1 MEIQSD
7 SIISLSLGSYSVIVT
22 DINGCSSISSAI
34 INEPVP
40 LLSSIIDSNDVSC
53 NGGIDGSA
61 TVSASGG
68 TAPYT
73 YLWSNGQTGDS
84 TTGLGSGTY
93 SVTVTDVNSCSSISS
108 AIINEPAALVSSIT
122 DSNDVSCNGGYD
134 GFASVSVSGG
144 IAPYT
149 YLWDNGE
156 TNASAFS
163 LNVGIHNV
171 IITDA
176 NGCTTTSDVNI
187 TEPII
192 LTSSITSINDVSCN
206 GGSDGTV
213 MANVSG
219 GTVPYTYSWDNG
231 QTTDSVYNLSAGD
244 YNVTITDYNGCS
256 STITATIYEPVPL
269 NLSVINLSN
278 ISCNGNIDGSAVV
291 SASGGTAPYSYLWD
305 NGDTNSLN
313 LTLGPGINN
322 IVVTDSNGCITSS
335 FVTILEPSIL
345 SSSTLNSHDVS
356 CNGGSDGIGIVIAS
370 GGTQPYNFIW
380 DNGFIGDSITN
391 LIPGNYGLT
400 ITDANG
406 CFILDSVI
414 INQPTVLNSSI
425 SNTSGVN
432 CFGGN
437 NGYAIAIGSGGTPP
451 YTYLWDNGQTGNVS
465 TNLYAGTYNVTINDA
480 NNCSSSTN
488 AIITTPSGLTF
499 TLPTI
504 SNVTCFG
511 FNNGQINITVNGGS
525 QPYNYL
531 WDNGSTSNNLSGLSQ
546 GNYNLTVTDSN
557 GCFIVDSLTISEP
570 SPILF
575 NNIFQ
580 QNVSC
585 FGGNNGYATV
595 IGTGGTLPY
604 IYVWDSLV
612 TNQINDTA
620 INLFSGNYNVQIID
634 NNGCTLDTTITISEP
649 AELILSDISYSN
661 VSCFGGNNGLAAV
674 EVSGGMPP
682 YVYLWDSTAGNQI
695 SDTAFN
701 LSAGSHTIS
710 IYDAN
715 GCNLDSSVLIYQ
727 PNQIVSQEIFT
738 VCDSLLW
745 NGNTYYSSGLYV
757 DTLQSYNGCD
767 SIVNLDLTTTD
778 IDLSIYDIQGDLYSN
793 ISGGSPPFWYQWSN
807 GQNTSFISPT
817 SNGIYWLIVFDANQC
832 VSDTAYFDVTFLTS
846 IETLTDLNKIIKFY
860 PNPATNLATVFFEGI
875 IGENITLELY
885 NLVGELIISEIYI
898 PQSEFD
904 SFNIDISYLNN
915 GMYNVIIKV
924 GESITSK
931 KLQVIR

>member
-1 MEIQSD
+1 M
-7 SIISLSLGSYSVIVT
+7 
-22 DINGCSSISSAI
+22 
-34 INEPVP
+34 
-40 LLSSIIDSNDVSC
+40 
-53 NGGIDGSA
+53 
-61 TVSASGG
+61 
-68 TAPYT
+68 
-73 YLWSNGQTGDS
+73 
-84 TTGLGSGTY
+84 
-93 SVTVTDVNSCSSISS
+93 
-108 AIINEPAALVSSIT
+108 
-122 DSNDVSCNGGYD
+122 
-134 GFASVSVSGG
+134 
-144 IAPYT
+144 
-149 YLWDNGE
+149 
-156 TNASAFS
+156 S
-163 LNVGIHNV
+163 LN
-171 IITDA
+171 
-176 NGCTTTSDVNI
+176 
-187 TEPII
+187 
-192 LTSSITSINDVSCN
+192 
-206 GGSDGTV
+206 
-213 MANVSG
+213 
-219 GTVPYTYSWDNG
+219 
-231 QTTDSVYNLSAGD
+231 
-244 YNVTITDYNGCS
+244 
-256 STITATIYEPVPL
+256 
-269 NLSVINLSN
+269 
-278 ISCNGNIDGSAVV
+278 
-291 SASGGTAPYSYLWD
+291 
-305 NGDTNSLN
+305 
-313 LTLGPGINN
+313 LGPGINN
-322 IVVTDSNGCITSS
+322 IVVTDSNSCITSS
-335 FVTILEPSIL
+335 SITILEPSIL

-356 CNGGSDGIGIVIAS
+356 CNGGSDGIGFVIAS
-370 GGTQPYNFIW
+370 GGTQPYSFIW

-414 INQPTVLNSSI
+414 INQPTVLNTSI
-425 SNTSGVN
+425 TNSSGVN

-437 NGYAIAIGSGGTPP
+437 NGYAIATGSGGTPP

-465 TNLYAGTYNVTINDA
+465 TNLYAGTYNVTVNDA
-480 NNCSSSTN
+480 NNCSSTTN
-488 AIITTPSGLTF
+488 AIITTPTGLTF
-499 TLPTI
+499 GMPTI

-511 FNNGQINITVNGGS
+511 FNNGQINTTVSGGS
-525 QPYNYL
+525 QPYYYL
-531 WDNGSTSNNLSGLSQ
+531 WDNGSTSNTLSGLGQ

-557 GCFIVDSLTISEP
+557 GCLIVDSLTINEP

-575 NNIFQ
+575 SNIYQ

-595 IGTGGTLPY
+595 SGAGGTLPY

-612 TNQINDTA
+612 TNQIIDTA
-620 INLFSGNYNVQIID
+620 INLFAGNYNVQIID
-634 NNGCTLDTTITISEP
+634 NNGCVLDTIITISEP

-701 LSAGSHTIS
+701 LFAGLHTIS

-757 DTLQSYNGCD
+757 DTLQSHNGCD

-778 IDLSIYDIQGDLYSN
+778 IDLTIYDIQGDLYST

-832 VSDTAYFDVTFLTS
+832 VSDTAFFDVTFLTS
-846 IETLTDLNKIIKFY
+846 IETSTDLNKIIKFY
-860 PNPATNLATVFFEGI
+860 PNPATNFATVFVEGI
-875 IGENITLELY
+875 IGENISLKLY

-898 PQSEFD
+898 PQSDFD

>member
-1 MEIQSD
+1 M
-7 SIISLSLGSYSVIVT
+7 
-22 DINGCSSISSAI
+22 
-34 INEPVP
+34 
-40 LLSSIIDSNDVSC
+40 
-53 NGGIDGSA
+53 
-61 TVSASGG
+61 
-68 TAPYT
+68 
-73 YLWSNGQTGDS
+73 
-84 TTGLGSGTY
+84 
-93 SVTVTDVNSCSSISS
+93 
-108 AIINEPAALVSSIT
+108 
-122 DSNDVSCNGGYD
+122 
-134 GFASVSVSGG
+134 
-144 IAPYT
+144 
-149 YLWDNGE
+149 
-156 TNASAFS
+156 
-163 LNVGIHNV
+163 
-171 IITDA
+171 
-176 NGCTTTSDVNI
+176 
-187 TEPII
+187 
-192 LTSSITSINDVSCN
+192 
-206 GGSDGTV
+206 
-213 MANVSG
+213 
-219 GTVPYTYSWDNG
+219 
-231 QTTDSVYNLSAGD
+231 
-244 YNVTITDYNGCS
+244 
-256 STITATIYEPVPL
+256 
-269 NLSVINLSN
+269 
-278 ISCNGNIDGSAVV
+278 
-291 SASGGTAPYSYLWD
+291 
-305 NGDTNSLN
+305 N

-322 IVVTDSNGCITSS
+322 IAVTDFNGCIINS

-345 SSSTLNSHDVS
+345 SSSTLNSLDVS

-370 GGTQPYNFIW
+370 GGTQPYNYIW
-380 DNGFIGDSITN
+380 NNGFIGDSITN
-391 LIPGNYGLT
+391 LTPGNYGLT

-414 INQPTVLNSSI
+414 INQPTALNSSI

-437 NGYAIAIGSGGTPP
+437 NGYAIATGSGGTPP

-465 TNLYAGTYNVTINDA
+465 TNLYAGTYNVIVNDA

-488 AIITTPSGLTF
+488 AIITTPTGLTF
-499 TLPTI
+499 AMPTI
-504 SNVTCFG
+504 SNITCFG
-511 FNNGQINITVNGGS
+511 FNNGQINITVSGGS
-525 QPYNYL
+525 QPYYYS
-531 WDNGSTSNNLSGLSQ
+531 WDNGSTSNTLSGLSQ

-661 VSCFGGNNGLAAV
+661 VSCFGGNNGLATV

-757 DTLQSYNGCD
+757 DTLQSHNGCD

-778 IDLSIYDIQGDLYSN
+778 IDLSIYNIQGDLFSN

-846 IETLTDLNKIIKFY
+846 IETLTDLNKIIKLY
-860 PNPATNLATVFFEGI
+860 PNPATNFATVFFEGI

-898 PQSEFD
+898 TQSEFD

-924 GESITSK
+924 DESVTSK